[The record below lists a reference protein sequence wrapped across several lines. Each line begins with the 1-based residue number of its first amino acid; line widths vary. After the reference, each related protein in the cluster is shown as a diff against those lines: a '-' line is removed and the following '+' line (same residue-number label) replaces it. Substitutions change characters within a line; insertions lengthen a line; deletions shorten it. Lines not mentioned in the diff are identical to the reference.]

1 MKEKLI
7 RDKVAEVVFSQRGE
21 LLDIRVAGDDE
32 FLNFLKQKIVEGA
45 YEVLNAE
52 TNEQLIEELADV
64 METVKAI
71 AMNKNIVDEMFK
83 KIDTKYKEYGAFDR
97 KIILKI
103 KEN

>member
-7 RDKVAEVVFSQRGE
+7 RDKMAEIVFHQRGE
-21 LLDIRVAGDDE
+21 LLDIRVANDDE
-32 FLNFLKQKIVEGA
+32 FLNFLKQKIVEESS
-45 YEVLNAE
+45 EVLNAQ

-64 METVKAI
+64 MEVIKAI
-71 AMNKNIVDEMFK
+71 AMSRNIVDEMFER
-83 KIDTKYKEYGAFDR
+83 IDTKYQECGAFDR